1 MHGPTTGPAP
11 AAALAQPPDGRSQDR
26 WLRRASLLWVALAV
40 AATGKT
46 LIQGRDHFVY
56 PVFAEA
62 SRHWWA
68 DQSLYAPY
76 EGLDYYVYSPTMAVA
91 LTPLAV
97 LPDRLGGILWNLL
110 SIGLLYWAMR
120 VLVRCVLPG
129 EWSARREAALLALVW
144 VNSVRG
150 VWSGHSNALLLA
162 LAVFG
167 LAAVARRRWWRAA
180 ALLALPVY
188 IKIWPLALVMLL
200 MAIWPRQLVG
210 RFCAVAAGLAAVPFL
225 TRPWQTVLWQYREWY
240 VGVTQMTAGR
250 RPTLRDFWRA
260 WEVGLGPVGPQ
271 VMLAVQL
278 ATAAAVLGWCLWQA
292 RRGSAGRGLL
302 ASVFAAWLGWQL
314 LFGPGSERL
323 TYLILAPAASWAVL
337 ESFAQGRLRALR
349 AWQRIA
355 SPMLRSELGGRGW
368 SEAKPRKTVPLQVLS
383 ITAWLLSGLL
393 GTGAVERAI
402 LPYFPAAP
410 MIMPLGAALF
420 VVWLVAYHWKPSA
433 AACVPEEGL
442 PTEISVEQEAD
453 GREPAPAHGRPR
465 IIRLPQRQPA
475 RRRAA

>member
-1 MHGPTTGPAP
+1 MRVYDTASPHVL
-11 AAALAQPPDGRSQDR
+11 ALPVCSCADRSQRR
-26 WLRRASLLWVALAV
+26 WLRWATLLWVGLAV

-46 LIQGRDHFVY
+46 IIQGREHFVY

-68 DQSLYAPY
+68 DQSLYTAY
-76 EGLDYYVYSPTMAVA
+76 EGLDFYLYSPTMAVA
-91 LTPLAV
+91 LTPLAL

-110 SIGLLYWAMR
+110 SIGLLYWAVR
-120 VLVRCVLPG
+120 VLVRDVLPG
-129 EWSARREAALLALVW
+129 RWSPRGEAVLLALVW

-162 LAVFG
+162 LVVFG
-167 LAAVARRRWWRAA
+167 LAAVARRRWWSAA
-180 ALLALPVY
+180 VLLALPVY

-200 MAIWPRQLVG
+200 AAIWPRQLIG
-210 RFCAVAAGLAAVPFL
+210 RFCVAAGALAAVPFL
-225 TRPWQTVLWQYREWY
+225 TRPWPTVLWQHREWY
-240 VGVTQMTAGR
+240 LGLTQMAAGR

-260 WEVGLGPVGPQ
+260 WEVGFGPVGPQ

-292 RRGSAGRGLL
+292 RRAPGVRHLLTSLL
-302 ASVFAAWLGWQL
+302 AVWLGWQL

-337 ESFAQGRLRALR
+337 AAFEQRRLRT
-349 AWQRIA
+349 
-355 SPMLRSELGGRGW
+355 LGV
-368 SEAKPRKTVPLQVLS
+368 A
-383 ITAWLLSGLL
+383 AWLLSGVL

-410 MIMPLGAALF
+410 IIMPLGAALF
-420 VVWLVAYHWKPSA
+420 LVWVVAFHWRPA
-433 AACVPEEGL
+433 AVVGLAGETGPDRAAEETTRD
-442 PTEISVEQEAD
+442 TEQAPD
-453 GREPAPAHGRPR
+453 GRPPQAHRPD
-465 IIRLPQRQPA
+465 QRPA